1 MKLTARKIR
10 KIRSTL
16 KRFDIYVDSTHKFDF
31 MSLKP
36 TRYVF
41 AHDIDEA
48 YWRFYRRNTKNIT
61 SWKQEHIYYYAVST
75 RREADFAIV
84 PCDIK
89 WRSEIKYCAIGLYD

>member
-1 MKLTARKIR
+1 MKLTVRKIR

-41 AHDIDEA
+41 AHDIDDA
-48 YWRFYRRNTKNIT
+48 CSKLYRRNNKNIMT
-61 SWKQEHIYYYAVST
+61 WQQERVWYCQVPT
-75 RREADFAIV
+75 RREANFAIV

-89 WRSEIKYCAIGLYD
+89 YRSEIGYYAIGMTD

>member
-16 KRFDIYVDSTHKFDF
+16 KRFAIYIDSTHKFDF

-61 SWKQEHIYYYAVST
+61 SWIIPKIDNYDSRIYYENPSFIYECHKEGKV
-75 RREADFAIV
+75 
-84 PCDIK
+84 
-89 WRSEIKYCAIGLYD
+89 L

>member
-16 KRFDIYVDSTHKFDF
+16 KRFDIYIDSTHKFDF

-48 YWRFYRRNTKNIT
+48 YWRFYSSYDKKRQP
-61 SWKQEHIYYYAVST
+61 S
-75 RREADFAIV
+75 
-84 PCDIK
+84 
-89 WRSEIKYCAIGLYD
+89 SEVAMNWHENS